1 MAWFGVLPV
10 PVESYY
16 HFSFIRV
23 ACNMPENLFSKTRRG
38 GGGHSP
44 QLRPWKGFFALQ
56 RLDIQKFINLAPLS
70 VWKLPLLGYVHKC
83 DWH

>member
-38 GGGHSP
+38 GEGILPSYDHGKDFLP
-44 QLRPWKGFFALQ
+44 FKGWAF
-56 RLDIQKFINLAPLS
+56 KNL
-70 VWKLPLLGYVHKC
+70 
-83 DWH
+83 